1 MRLDAIAE
9 ISKSQYINMHSCTV
23 DRGNIWRI
31 ALRSPQ
37 RSPLGFLHYSEAINY
52 FTVSINSIN
61 VDNIWY
67 SKKLSFLEMFSSAGS
82 FFFDGTIL
90 FVHCI
95 SHAPLW
101 LFSFSTPTYQV
112 NIGFTSAEK
121 ALRFG
126 DTFYSP
132 SLNSFPA
139 ISDEADS
146 LEYQSM
152 KFHSGTLSIANDTG
166 EYDTVLSFL
175 GNNCVLK
182 YSVNGGNPAILESFY
197 IKSIKLTLDSVAMT
211 LSDRR
216 ENMTYTLPNKY
227 FTRED
232 YPDGETDTYNK
243 GSLYGKLKQDAY
255 GYCIN
260 VPALCINAADASVN
274 YRLFYVARDIQN
286 IEKLEVKMSQPD
298 TGGEV
303 WTNQTSYTA
312 IVTENNE
319 KLLKLSDDKCMPAK
333 TGDGEDG
340 KTWPE
345 VYDVRVS
352 GYFVYKLTPL
362 EIIKELF
369 SFYAG
374 MAYTDENFYTQDMN
388 AELAPLNSVIGVCF
402 QKEMNLFE
410 AVEQVQDSAKIGFQ
424 LITKGPV
431 FSARRDDNNR
441 PPWGT
446 IPAVLVTNLDEVE
459 IEMDTENYATS
470 VKVNYGYDYYNEV
483 YQHIINDTY
492 KQTQLN
498 IFHKEKVYESSSLL
512 KDAAAA
518 AEKAAGLAEFFN
530 KPRQMIYGVKLYGLE
545 YLSIRVYDILTIDLT
560 LDVTEFTYRERHIG
574 AYTQEQVDAA
584 IRRSRLIRRD
594 FGGCIK
600 CKVMKIQIDFEQITN
615 TIDLLFIG

>member
-23 DRGNIWRI
+23 DKGNIWRI

-37 RSPLGFLHYSEAINY
+37 RSPLGFLHYSEAINNY
-52 FTVSINSIN
+52 TVDINSIN
-61 VDNIWY
+61 IDNIWY
-67 SKKLSFLEMFSSAGS
+67 SKKLSFLEMFSAEGS
-82 FFFDGTIL
+82 FFFDGDIL

-95 SHAPLW
+95 NHAPLW
-101 LFSFSTPTYQV
+101 LFSFSTPSYQV

-126 DTFYSP
+126 GTVYLP

-139 ISDEADS
+139 ISDEADN
-146 LEYQSM
+146 LEYQRM
-152 KFHSGTLSIANDTG
+152 KFHSGALTLANDTG
-166 EYDTVLSFL
+166 EYDTALSFL
-175 GNNCVLK
+175 GNNCGLK
-182 YSVNGGNPAILESFY
+182 YSVDGGTPSILESFY

-216 ENMTYTLPNKY
+216 ENLTYTLPSKY
-227 FTRED
+227 FTKED
-232 YPDGETDTYNK
+232 YPFGETDSYNN
-243 GSLYGKLKQDAY
+243 GNLYGKLKQDAY

-260 VPALCINAADASVN
+260 VPALCVNAADTSVG
-274 YRLFYVARDIQN
+274 YRLFYVARDIHR

-303 WTNQTSYTA
+303 WTNQTGYTE
-312 IVTENNE
+312 IVINNAE
-319 KLLKLSDDKCMPAK
+319 KLIKLPDDKCMPAK
-333 TGDGEDG
+333 TEEGE
-340 KTWPE
+340 TRPE

-369 SFYAG
+369 SFYANL
-374 MAYTDENFYTQDMN
+374 AYTDENFDTQEMTS
-388 AELAPLNSVIGVCF
+388 ELAPLNSVIGICF

-410 AVEQVQDSAKIGFQ
+410 AVEQLQDSSKMGFQ
-424 LITKGPV
+424 LITKGAV
-431 FSARRDDNNR
+431 FSARRDNNNR

-446 IPAVLVTNLDEVE
+446 IPAILVTNLDEVE
-459 IEMDTENYATS
+459 IEMDTESYATS

-483 YQHIINDTY
+483 YQHIVNDTY
-492 KQTQLN
+492 RQPQLN
-498 IFHKEKVYESSSLL
+498 IFHKEKIYESSSLL

-518 AEKAAGLAEFFN
+518 ADKAERLAAFFS

-545 YLSIRVYDILTIDLT
+545 YLSLRVYDILTIDLT

-584 IRRSRLIRRD
+584 IRRQRLIRRD

-600 CKVMKIQIDFEQITN
+600 CKVMKIQIDLEQITN